1 MLTEKQVLHY
11 WNYAEILNEELGMT
25 AQFVEPDISN
35 YDTYSLMYTKI
46 ILSAC
51 SEVEI
56 ICRLLC
62 QIIDK
67 TCDYTSPKQRM
78 QMKEL
83 SKALL
88 TRFPNIHQAKTEIV
102 QKREYI
108 YLFKE
113 WEKNPK
119 GNLPW
124 WKEYNLIKH
133 YRFKHFGN
141 ATLGNALNSV
151 SALII
156 LNSYLYEITTNSST
170 PRMTRQ
176 GMFDNCYSCCGLVIQ
191 PSEKLPDI

>member
-108 YLFKE
+108 YPFKE

-176 GMFDNCYSCCGLVIQ
+176 GMFDNC
-191 PSEKLPDI
+191 